1 MFIHLRCHSAYS
13 LSVGALHVKDLVKRT
28 AQLEM
33 PAVAVTDSNNLF
45 GALEFSV
52 GAKAAG
58 VQPIIGAELSLYD
71 EAGKWPN
78 SKLVLLVQNEVGYQN
93 LLYLVSQAY
102 LDGQSIG
109 LDYSFLTPALCMG
122 LIALS
127 GADEGALNA
136 LIADKQHAQLN
147 RLLDWYEERFQ
158 GRFYVELQRHGLLL
172 QEEIEEDLIALA
184 YQYNLPLVATN
195 NAHFS
200 DKDFH
205 EAHDILLCIEQST
218 TISDANRH
226 RLTCEHYFKTA
237 QEMEALFADI
247 PEALQNTIQIA
258 KRCAY
263 APETIEPLLPRFET
277 GDGLGEAE
285 LLRRKAHKGLECRFT
300 QGILEKSN
308 QNEQSLEA
316 KDYKERLDFELNVII
331 QMGFSGY
338 FLIVADF
345 IDWAKQRDIPVG
357 PGRGSGAGSLVA
369 YVLGITDLDPIPL
382 GLLFERF
389 LNPERVSMPDFD
401 IDFCPDRRDEVI
413 GYVKDKYGAD
423 RVAQIITFGKLQA
436 RAALRDVGRVLQMPY
451 GQVDRICK
459 LVPNNPANPVT
470 LEQAIAS
477 EPDLAAQRD
486 EDPAVEQLLKI
497 AMKIEGLYRHASTH
511 AAGVVIGD
519 RPLHT
524 LVPLYRDPR
533 SEMPATQFNMKWV
546 ESAGLVKFD
555 FLGLKTL
562 SVLRETVKLVEK
574 RSGHSLDLS
583 TLALN
588 DTKTYTMLSRA
599 EALGVFQL
607 ESSGMR
613 SVLKELRPDCFG
625 DIIAVVSLYRPG
637 PMDNIPAYCK
647 RKHGEEKADF
657 MHPVLEPILKETHGI
672 MIYQEQVMQAAQ
684 LLSGYTLG
692 SADLLRRAMGK
703 KIESEMVKQRALFRD
718 GAKQHSAVEAH
729 LADQIFDQIQK
740 FAGYGFNKSHA
751 AAYALVSY
759 HTAYLK
765 CHYPHEFFAA
775 TMTYEMNNTDR
786 LAQFKAEADRLGI
799 KILPPDV
806 NRSSA
811 CFDVEMQADE
821 KCIRYSLAALK
832 NVGEAAIDAM
842 VECREQR
849 PDKRF
854 TSLADFFGS
863 IDSRVANKRLLES
876 LCNAGAFDSLHPNR
890 AELFANLEL
899 GIKVTQA
906 QSNARNSDTF
916 SLFGNTDAGSS
927 VPDLRL
933 TKVKE
938 HDLAEKLRF
947 EFEAVGFYLSSH
959 PLDAYKGR
967 LSQLGALSLEELA
980 KHPAPARVKIAGLIT
995 GRQMRTS
1002 AKGARFAFVQLSQSE
1017 GSFEVTLFSE
1027 LLSSVRDLL
1036 EVGNAVLLEADLR
1049 REGNQEVKLLAQSMR
1064 LLDEA
1069 TAGAA
1074 NHVMVY
1080 IETPDTLS
1088 VLKQALGSLD
1098 QGAGRL
1104 SITLD
1109 LADGRCA
1116 VFALPGRYSLDNKA
1130 QSTLAGT
1137 GLALEEIAP

>member
-436 RAALRDVGRVLQMPY
+436 RAALGALVGRQHEPHRTPLQ
-451 GQVDRICK
+451 R
-459 LVPNNPANPVT
+459 T
-470 LEQAIAS
+470 
-477 EPDLAAQRD
+477 
-486 EDPAVEQLLKI
+486 
-497 AMKIEGLYRHASTH
+497 
-511 AAGVVIGD
+511 
-519 RPLHT
+519 
-524 LVPLYRDPR
+524 VPL
-533 SEMPATQFNMKWV
+533 
-546 ESAGLVKFD
+546 AG
-555 FLGLKTL
+555 
-562 SVLRETVKLVEK
+562 E
-574 RSGHSLDLS
+574 
-583 TLALN
+583 
-588 DTKTYTMLSRA
+588 
-599 EALGVFQL
+599 
-607 ESSGMR
+607 
-613 SVLKELRPDCFG
+613 
-625 DIIAVVSLYRPG
+625 
-637 PMDNIPAYCK
+637 
-647 RKHGEEKADF
+647 
-657 MHPVLEPILKETHGI
+657 
-672 MIYQEQVMQAAQ
+672 
-684 LLSGYTLG
+684 
-692 SADLLRRAMGK
+692 
-703 KIESEMVKQRALFRD
+703 
-718 GAKQHSAVEAH
+718 
-729 LADQIFDQIQK
+729 
-740 FAGYGFNKSHA
+740 
-751 AAYALVSY
+751 
-759 HTAYLK
+759 
-765 CHYPHEFFAA
+765 
-775 TMTYEMNNTDR
+775 
-786 LAQFKAEADRLGI
+786 
-799 KILPPDV
+799 
-806 NRSSA
+806 
-811 CFDVEMQADE
+811 
-821 KCIRYSLAALK
+821 
-832 NVGEAAIDAM
+832 
-842 VECREQR
+842 
-849 PDKRF
+849 
-854 TSLADFFGS
+854 
-863 IDSRVANKRLLES
+863 
-876 LCNAGAFDSLHPNR
+876 
-890 AELFANLEL
+890 
-899 GIKVTQA
+899 
-906 QSNARNSDTF
+906 
-916 SLFGNTDAGSS
+916 
-927 VPDLRL
+927 
-933 TKVKE
+933 
-938 HDLAEKLRF
+938 
-947 EFEAVGFYLSSH
+947 
-959 PLDAYKGR
+959 
-967 LSQLGALSLEELA
+967 
-980 KHPAPARVKIAGLIT
+980 
-995 GRQMRTS
+995 
-1002 AKGARFAFVQLSQSE
+1002 
-1017 GSFEVTLFSE
+1017 
-1027 LLSSVRDLL
+1027 
-1036 EVGNAVLLEADLR
+1036 
-1049 REGNQEVKLLAQSMR
+1049 
-1064 LLDEA
+1064 
-1069 TAGAA
+1069 
-1074 NHVMVY
+1074 
-1080 IETPDTLS
+1080 
-1088 VLKQALGSLD
+1088 
-1098 QGAGRL
+1098 
-1104 SITLD
+1104 
-1109 LADGRCA
+1109 
-1116 VFALPGRYSLDNKA
+1116 
-1130 QSTLAGT
+1130 
-1137 GLALEEIAP
+1137 